1 MEALQVDEAV
11 DDVIIEILGFKGIEI
26 RNNDEHLGMLRK
38 TGEKN
43 NILA

>member
-11 DDVIIEILGFKGIEI
+11 DDVIEILGFKGIEI
-26 RNNDEHLGMLRK
+26 RNNDEHLGMFRK

>member
-1 MEALQVDEAV
+1 MEALQVDEVV
-11 DDVIIEILGFKGIEI
+11 DDVIEILGFKGIEI
-26 RNNDEHLGMLRK
+26 RNNDEHLGMFRK